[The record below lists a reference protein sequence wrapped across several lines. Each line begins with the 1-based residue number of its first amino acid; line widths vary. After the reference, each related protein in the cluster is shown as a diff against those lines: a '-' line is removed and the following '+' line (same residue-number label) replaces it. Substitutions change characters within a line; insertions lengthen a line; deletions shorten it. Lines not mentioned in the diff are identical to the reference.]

1 MTIIGYFQF
10 FAEPYVMTQGGP
22 VNSTLSVVFYLYQQ
36 GFRWWRMGYASSIAF
51 MLFFIIFLIAMIQMA
66 ARKRQEAA

>member
-1 MTIIGYFQF
+1 
-10 FAEPYVMTQGGP
+10 MTQGGP

-51 MLFFIIFLIAMIQMA
+51 MLFFIIFLLAMLQMA
-66 ARKRQEAA
+66 ARRRQEAA